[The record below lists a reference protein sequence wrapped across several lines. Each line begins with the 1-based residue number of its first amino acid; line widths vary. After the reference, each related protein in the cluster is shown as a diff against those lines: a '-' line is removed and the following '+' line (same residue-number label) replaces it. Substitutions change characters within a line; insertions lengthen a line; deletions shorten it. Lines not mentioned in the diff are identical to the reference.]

1 MKLSNKHKK
10 DFLRFALAGV
20 AAVIIKKIEGA
31 INKKADEHFPDEETP
46 QQN

>member
-10 DFLRFALAGV
+10 DLLRFLLAGT

-31 INKKADEHFPDEETP
+31 VNKKAEDVFPDEDET
-46 QQN
+46 QKN